1 MGLFDFLKPKKPVTS
16 QATVP
21 VTSTNSISPQSKDIT
36 VKVTGTK
43 YTNINEIES
52 LGKKNPDYSLT
63 RAQLIKKFPEG
74 ERIDEFI
81 YPKYPARFEFE
92 PTNEYDPN
100 AIKVFIK
107 NVHVGYVKRGSC
119 SRIRNLITNDKIIS
133 ITAKISSKNTKYLY
147 CYDDDDEIREYELET
162 AKGDS
167 PFIKLTV
174 SVKE

>member
-1 MGLFDFLKPKKPVTS
+1 MGLFDFLKPKKPAPT
-16 QATVP
+16 QAPVP
-21 VTSTNSISPQSKDIT
+21 VNSTNSNSVNVKDIT

-43 YTNINEIES
+43 YRNISEIES
-52 LGKKNPDYSLT
+52 LGKKNPYYSLT

-74 ERIDEFI
+74 EKIDEFI
-81 YPKYPARFEFE
+81 YPKYPAAFEFE

-100 AIKVFIK
+100 AIKVLIK
-107 NVHVGYVKRGSC
+107 NVHVGYVKKGSC

-147 CYDDDDEIREYELET
+147 CFEDGISREYKLET